1 MREWAHVDDGSLKCK
16 CPVRNCYY
24 HTRIELYC
32 MCVYISLLPKGRRG
46 PFTPPSAPSARP
58 AGWWRGWRGSRA
70 SAWGPASSTCSAT
83 SPSRC
88 VDDMHVACLV
98 SAEKSPTG
106 PFQRVD
112 GCGDADEV
120 VPAAEPLPGPH
131 WGPAR
136 WRKRRSELRPRC
148 WWCSQCSACTQRLW
162 RRLRND
168 VLLVVRP
175 SKSGR
180 LFACTLR
187 TVIGTIGVVRNINI
201 IRSPGRAMN
210 ARGRTQAKGPLRPF
224 LPALKRYASDA
235 FCFSRYIVHVESC
248 VFIVEKSD
256 N

>member
-1 MREWAHVDDGSLKCK
+1 MQ
-16 CPVRNCYY
+16 
-24 HTRIELYC
+24 
-32 MCVYISLLPKGRRG
+32 
-46 PFTPPSAPSARP
+46 
-58 AGWWRGWRGSRA
+58 
-70 SAWGPASSTCSAT
+70 
-83 SPSRC
+83 
-88 VDDMHVACLV
+88 VACLV
-98 SAEKSPTG
+98 STEKGPTG
-106 PFQRVD
+106 HLQRCRVWM
-112 GCGDADEV
+112 GV
-120 VPAAEPLPGPH
+120 VTHTRWFLPLPGPL
-131 WGPAR
+131 WGATR

-224 LPALKRYASDA
+224 RPALKRYIPGGARRASLADT
-235 FCFSRYIVHVESC
+235 CRENIM
-248 VFIVEKSD
+248 
-256 N
+256 